1 MANKNYN
8 AAFAKVE
15 ADKEYTISEAIK
27 LAKEISFE
35 KFDTTFNLSM
45 NLNLNTAH
53 ADQQLRGSLVLPNGT
68 GKTSK
73 VLVVADHDIHE
84 EAKAANADFVGG
96 IEMMEKIK
104 NENWYEFDFIVT
116 TPSFMPQLAKYGK
129 LLGPKGLMPN
139 PKLGTVTTNIEK
151 VVSDIKKGQVEYR
164 TDKEGIV
171 SIGFG
176 KKSFTDAQLEENFKS
191 LYDIVKSLRPAAV
204 KGTYIQS
211 VSISTTMGPGI
222 KVKGE

>member
-1 MANKNYN
+1 MTTKNYK
-8 AAFAKVE
+8 AAIEKIE
-15 ADKEYTISEAIK
+15 AEKEYTIEEAIA
-27 LAKEISFE
+27 LAKSVSFE

-53 ADQQLRGSLVLPNGT
+53 ADQQLRGSIVLPNGT

-73 VLVVADHDIHE
+73 VLVVADHDVHE
-84 EAKAANADFVGG
+84 QAKAANADFVGG

-116 TPSFMPQLAKYGK
+116 TPAFMPQLAKYGK

-139 PKLGTVTTNIEK
+139 PKLGTVTNNIEK

-171 SIGFG
+171 SVAFG
-176 KKSFTDAQLEENFKS
+176 KKSFTDEQLVENYKS
-191 LYDIVKSLRPAAV
+191 LYNTVKSLRPAV
-204 KGTYIQS
+204 LKGQYIQS
-211 VSISTTMGPGI
+211 VAISTTMGPGI

>member
-1 MANKNYN
+1 MAQKQYKAALEKVDANK
-8 AAFAKVE
+8 
-15 ADKEYTISEAIK
+15 EYEILEAIK
-27 LAKEISFE
+27 LAKEISYE
-35 KFDTTFNLSM
+35 KFDTTLNLSM

-53 ADQQLRGSLVLPNGT
+53 ADQQLRGSIVLPHGT
-68 GKTSK
+68 GNTAK
-73 VLVVADHDIHE
+73 VLVVADHDVHD

-104 NENWYEFDFIVT
+104 NENWFDFDFIVT

-151 VVSDIKKGQVEYR
+151 VVTDIKKGQVEYR

-171 SIGFG
+171 SINFG
-176 KKSFTDAQLEENFKS
+176 KKSFTDEQLAENFKA
-191 LYDIVKSLRPAAV
+191 LYDTVKSLRPAAV
-204 KGTYIQS
+204 KGTYIYTT
-211 VSISTTMGPGI
+211 SISTTMGPGI

>member
-1 MANKNYN
+1 MASKNYKN
-8 AAFAKVE
+8 AISKIDIE
-15 ADKEYTISEAIK
+15 NEYSIIEAIK

-73 VLVVADHDIHE
+73 VLVVADHDVHE
-84 EAKAANADFVGG
+84 QAKAANADFVGG
-96 IEMMEKIK
+96 IEMMERIK

-116 TPSFMPQLAKYGK
+116 TPDFMPQLAKYGK

-151 VVSDIKKGQVEYR
+151 VVNDIKKGQVEYR
-164 TDKEGIV
+164 TDKEGIISV
-171 SIGFG
+171 GFG
-176 KKSFTDAQLEENFKS
+176 KKSFTDEQLAENFKA
-191 LYDIVKSLRPAAV
+191 LFDIVKSLRPAAV
-204 KGTYIQS
+204 KGQYILS
-211 VSISTTMGPGI
+211 TSISTTMGPGI